1 MKKFIKGEAF
11 HRNLLYIHSPQICP
25 LYSLMLRIPFLLFVL
40 FVLLITGEGAN
51 VDMGNNTRITNYH
64 TQKSR
69 LHLHHHLDA
78 MWPLQ
83 SLIGILGTL
92 LNSFL
97 AYVFYHERQALS
109 TSVNMMIV

>member
-1 MKKFIKGEAF
+1 
-11 HRNLLYIHSPQICP
+11 
-25 LYSLMLRIPFLLFVL
+25 MLRIPILLFVL

-51 VDMGNNTRITNYH
+51 VDMGNNTGITDSHNN
-64 TQKSR
+64 QKSR
-69 LHLHHHLDA
+69 LHHHLDA